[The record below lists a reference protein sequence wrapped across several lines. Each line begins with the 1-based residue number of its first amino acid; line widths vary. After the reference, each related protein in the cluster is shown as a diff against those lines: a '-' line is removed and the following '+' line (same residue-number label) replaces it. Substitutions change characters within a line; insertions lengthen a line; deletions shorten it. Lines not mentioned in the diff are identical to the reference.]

1 MSVGVFEPPHS
12 FHLFNNREIK
22 EITDY
27 LFVKHHVKDDIH
39 TTVDYILKNMINE
52 IKLNELIKRCK
63 YFNKKDIE
71 IDDEI
76 DKLYEKIKEE
86 KELINILK
94 MEVEIESLLKEKEE
108 KYVYIKTTEQLE
120 FINNIILLNVKE
132 LLTKEKREKV
142 YLHLFLALQHSYASL

>member
-1 MSVGVFEPPHS
+1 MSVGVFEPHHS

-71 IDDEI
+71 IDDKI

-94 MEVEIESLLKEKEE
+94 MEVEIESLLKDKEE

-132 LLTKEKREKV
+132 LLTKEKREEV